1 MAFADVD
8 PVVAEAPVDLGCV
21 DPAVVAETSV
31 DLDGCSSS
39 PDESA
44 SLARA
49 DFDGIFSFVVS
60 DDPDSLPGIAGPAFF
75 AGSTFLLLTSSLPL

>member
-49 DFDGIFSFVVS
+49 GSDGILSFPVS
-60 DDPDSLPGIAGPAFF
+60 DDPDPLPGIAGAAFL
-75 AGSTFLLLTSSLPL
+75 ADSTFLLTTSSLPL